1 MLQKDLKSQSWC
13 QLHISTLQCITSNLP
28 WEQNAKWFHVS
39 WTFEQYLAMVFIEEL
54 PNKG

>member
-13 QLHISTLQCITSNLP
+13 QLHISTLLCITLNLP
-28 WEQNAKWFHVS
+28 WEQNEKWFHVS